1 MDLDFLD
8 GRARLEAAEN
18 VVGVVLG
25 SLGDNGYGLVP
36 HESIIGHYLDVKMHH
51 FSTSQPSWL
60 DVLGVCTLWA
70 STVLSQPSSLDVSRE
85 RGVLLFHFPTFR
97 YKMI

>member
-8 GRARLEAAEN
+8 GRVRLEAAEN
-18 VVGVVLG
+18 VVGIVHG

-60 DVLGVCTLWA
+60 DVYNCTLWA
-70 STVLSQPSSLDVSRE
+70 STVLSQASSLDVSRE
-85 RGVLLFHFPTFR
+85 RGALLSSFS
-97 YKMI
+97 YVQV